1 MYIKVEH
8 GQFVSNLDFWF
19 FEFFYKFVTDKNGIN
34 CNLRVLS
41 FFLQE
46 RVCEDSSSAE
56 IAVTEI
62 ASAMSEVTF
71 IVEEMK
77 SLPDDEF
84 NDSDNF
90 GDNQISTSATHMPT
104 TLEELK
110 DLLSNFINNNNKKIN
125 YLKILF
131 DTMD

>member
-1 MYIKVEH
+1 
-8 GQFVSNLDFWF
+8 
-19 FEFFYKFVTDKNGIN
+19 
-34 CNLRVLS
+34 
-41 FFLQE
+41 
-46 RVCEDSSSAE
+46 
-56 IAVTEI
+56 
-62 ASAMSEVTF
+62 MSEVTF

-90 GDNQISTSATHMPT
+90 GDNQISTSATNMPT